1 MTDQITR
8 NGIKLNRDIGYV
20 YDLLFVFAAH
30 FNLDR
35 IADQVNDDTYASREE
50 YIDFIRGEVEPY
62 FGDIDDDLYVFFHMT
77 EIGRILLSCGFFKL
91 SHMTDMNLERFIE
104 LVSDKD
110 AMLLEFTKYYFHELD
125 KNVALEASK
134 SKEKLF
140 ELIKASKY
148 TSEEKT
154 KLYEFVF
161 DPDRYIDLLVR
172 SFREKGALLEKYY
185 EEHYGEAIKLFSE
198 IDLDDLPQNLL
209 ECLNEKGT
217 DAKDDTT
224 ITKTI
229 AICIINRDVIC
240 YFWDS
245 EKAFIIL
252 GLHYDKVME
261 RLKKEK
267 PIDITAFGDVICEP
281 SRVGILNYMLEKGEV
296 ICKELEKAFHFS
308 GTTAYHHL
316 TMMVK
321 VGIVKTRVDKKTV
334 IYFLNRKYVNKVLT
348 ELIKYSDLGNVNE
361 IK

>member
-35 IADQVNDDTYASREE
+35 MADQVNDDTYASREE

-77 EIGRILLSCGFFKL
+77 EIGKILLSCGFFKV
-91 SHMTDMNLERFIE
+91 SHMSDMNLDRFVE
-104 LVSDKD
+104 LISDKD
-110 AMLLEFTKYYFHELD
+110 AILLEFTKYYFHELSKKAAAD
-125 KNVALEASK
+125 AAK

-148 TSEEKT
+148 TSEEKA

-161 DPDRYIDLLVR
+161 DPDRYINLLV
-172 SFREKGALLEKYY
+172 SSLKEKSVLLEKYY
-185 EEHYGEAIKLFSE
+185 EEHYDEAIKLFDE
-198 IDLDDLPQNLL
+198 LDLDNLPEYIL
-209 ECLNEKGT
+209 ECLNEKVTGS
-217 DAKDDTT
+217 KDDTP
-224 ITKTI
+224 IAKTM
-229 AICIINRDVIC
+229 AICILNRDLIC
-240 YFWDS
+240 YLWDS
-245 EKAFIIL
+245 TKAFVFL
-252 GLHYDKVME
+252 GLDYDNVIA

-267 PIDITAFGDVICEP
+267 TIDITAFGNVICEP
-281 SRVGILNYMLEKGEV
+281 SRVGILNYMLEKGEI
-296 ICKELEKAFHFS
+296 ICKELEKVFHFS

-334 IYFLNRKYVNKVLT
+334 IYSLNRKYVNRVLA
-348 ELIKYSDLGNVNE
+348 ELIKYSDLGDVNE